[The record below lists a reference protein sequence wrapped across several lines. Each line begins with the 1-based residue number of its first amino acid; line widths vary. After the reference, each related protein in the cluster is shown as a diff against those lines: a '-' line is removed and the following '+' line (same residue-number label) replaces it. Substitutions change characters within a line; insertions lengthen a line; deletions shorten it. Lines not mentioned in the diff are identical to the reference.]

1 MTKTANL
8 AKTQQDNYAK
18 IRRPT
23 WSFYLRNRNAS
34 LHDAVALSMNISPRQ
49 IDSVIKD
56 DAKKKKLFAARM
68 RAAAL
73 EMNDSGF
80 IKVVEKGRQDDKSDW
95 IITLNS
101 FVEFAFPRNWGA
113 NNKKFRMLGE
123 ANNIAASTRDN
134 DKPEKSKR
142 KAPDKF
148 VAALLRL
155 FVEIAKRASKQD
167 MPFEVNALPG
177 TKEDLWQLAI
187 KYHPDLDK
195 ELRTFDDYLSGLCQF
210 PQGRPTGKN
219 DFYSNL
225 FPELFNALEK
235 LAK

>member
-8 AKTQQDNYAK
+8 AKTQQDNDTK
-18 IRRPT
+18 VKRPT
-23 WSFYLRNRNAS
+23 WSFYLQNRNAS

-49 IDSVIKD
+49 IDSVIRD

-80 IKVVEKGRQDDKSDW
+80 IKVVEKGYQDDKSDW
-95 IITLNS
+95 IITLRS
-101 FVEFAFPRNWGA
+101 FVEFSLPRNWGVK
-113 NNKKFRMLGE
+113 NKNFQTLGE

-134 DKPEKSKR
+134 DNPEKSKR

-167 MPFEVNALPG
+167 ISFEVNALPG
-177 TKEDLWQLAI
+177 TKEDLRQLAI
-187 KYHPDLDK
+187 KYDSELDK
-195 ELRTFDDYLSGLCQF
+195 ELRTFDDYLSGLCRF

-225 FPELFNALEK
+225 FPELFNAPEK